1 MTLVCKNFKHGLFQ
15 SIEFFQRSD
24 FLKEANEV
32 EKAYIA
38 KFNALFSCLLVKIAK
53 IMPRE
58 ILSRKIGK
66 STTDKVQKRST
77 TSESVT

>member
-32 EKAYIA
+32 EKA
-38 KFNALFSCLLVKIAK
+38 
-53 IMPRE
+53 
-58 ILSRKIGK
+58 
-66 STTDKVQKRST
+66 
-77 TSESVT
+77 